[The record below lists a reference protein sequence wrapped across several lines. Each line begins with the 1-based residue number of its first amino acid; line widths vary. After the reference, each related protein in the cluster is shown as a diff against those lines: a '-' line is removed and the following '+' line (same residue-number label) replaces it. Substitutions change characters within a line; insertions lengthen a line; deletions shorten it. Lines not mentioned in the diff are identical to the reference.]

1 MIPKRPPYVPPPSE
15 FGIAEIAGLRAAGV
29 AAGIKPSGAPD
40 VALLVADGPV
50 DVAGVFATNA
60 FSAAP
65 VLVSREHLVK
75 TGGRAAAV
83 VINAGN
89 ANACTGARGLEDARL
104 MAATTAKLVGCAP
117 EEVLVCSTGVIG
129 LELPRDKVVAGIER
143 AFAELEA
150 GSAASRAF
158 GAAIR
163 TTDAFAKNAS
173 FAAPE
178 GEGGFRVAGACKG
191 AGMIEPNMATML
203 AFVATDMAFSSK
215 DLGSIVRAAADRSF
229 NVLHVDTHA
238 STNDTFLVLATGKR
252 QANVALDRAERAI
265 SDVARRLAWLIA
277 RDGEGATKVTTIRV
291 GGAPSAGAA
300 REIARRIAA
309 SALCRT
315 ALFGNDPNWGRFVSA
330 AGNSPHVSHPAR
342 LTCAVQGVVVFEE
355 GEPTAFDKKAL
366 AEAMKQD
373 DVTVAVDLGDG
384 DARAEVLTSDL
395 GYEYIEINAEYTT

>member
-1 MIPKRPPYVPPPSE
+1 VIPKRPVYVPPSSD

-29 AAGIKPSGAPD
+29 AAGIKASGAPD
-40 VALLVADGPV
+40 VALLVADAAV

-60 FSAAP
+60 FPAAP
-65 VLVSREHLVK
+65 VVVSREHLAK

-104 MAATTAKLVGCAP
+104 MAAATAKLVGCAP

-129 LELPRDKVVAGIER
+129 VQLPRDKVLAGIEA
-143 AFAELEA
+143 AFRRLES
-150 GSAASRAF
+150 GPAASSAF
-158 GAAIR
+158 GDAIR

-173 FAAPE
+173 LTAEDGADSFH
-178 GEGGFRVAGACKG
+178 VAGVCKG

-203 AFVATDMAFSSK
+203 AFVATDLAVSSH
-215 DLGSIVRAAADRSF
+215 DLGSIVRAAADKSF

-238 STNDTFLVLATGKR
+238 STNDTFLVLATGKGPKVPLDH
-252 QANVALDRAERAI
+252 AEGAVA
-265 SDVARRLAWLIA
+265 DVARRLAWLIA
-277 RDGEGATKVTTIRV
+277 RDGEGATKVTTIQV
-291 GGAPSAGAA
+291 TGAPSAGAA

-330 AGNSPHVSHPAR
+330 AGNSPYVSHPAR
-342 LTCAVQGVVVFEE
+342 LVCAVQGVVVFEE
-355 GEPTAFDKKAL
+355 GEPTAFDRKAL
-366 AEAMKQD
+366 ATAMKQD
-373 DVTVAVDLGDG
+373 DVTVAVDLADG
-384 DARAEVLTSDL
+384 DAGAEVLTSDL